1 MPLPGPPV
9 KQTREEL
16 EARNRYTPP
25 ARGAAVVSSSRAR
38 SPARGAAGVS
48 SSRARSPARGAAA
61 VSSSRAR
68 SPARRPVRES
78 RLRVESILYNDPE
91 EVIKAIEEL
100 ARSSPDMR
108 LLPYGTLRDIL
119 IARGKIGSASGAQAV
134 SGKPRKLK
142 KSQVEAIRMDP
153 ETLLQSLLSEPL
165 SRKESQA
172 CEREMIS
179 ARHRA
184 ALHAD
189 RADEELAYYRDERR
203 LIKRRVEELE
213 LEIDNITLKLGKLAN
228 KSPTKQKEEYIEVKR
243 QLYALERLQKQ
254 EELMRHQDRLLEINE
269 IMKTILRKYEDK
281 RTLDDIRT
289 GGTRTRRHKWSLKY
303 KRSIN
308 CKHPKGF
315 SQKQHCK
322 YGRKNRTS
330 KK

>member
-1 MPLPGPPV
+1 
-9 KQTREEL
+9 
-16 EARNRYTPP
+16 
-25 ARGAAVVSSSRAR
+25 
-38 SPARGAAGVS
+38 
-48 SSRARSPARGAAA
+48 
-61 VSSSRAR
+61 
-68 SPARRPVRES
+68 
-78 RLRVESILYNDPE
+78 
-91 EVIKAIEEL
+91 
-100 ARSSPDMR
+100 MR

-142 KSQVEAIRMDP
+142 RSQVEAIRMNP
-153 ETLLQSLLSEPL
+153 ETVLLQSLLSAPL
-165 SRKESQA
+165 SLEESQA
-172 CEREMIS
+172 SEREMTS
-179 ARHRA
+179 ARYRA
-184 ALHAD
+184 ALHTD
-189 RADEELAYYRDERR
+189 RVDEELAYYREERR
-203 LIKRRVEELE
+203 LIKRRVEELDS
-213 LEIDNITLKLGKLAN
+213 EIDNITLKLGKLAN